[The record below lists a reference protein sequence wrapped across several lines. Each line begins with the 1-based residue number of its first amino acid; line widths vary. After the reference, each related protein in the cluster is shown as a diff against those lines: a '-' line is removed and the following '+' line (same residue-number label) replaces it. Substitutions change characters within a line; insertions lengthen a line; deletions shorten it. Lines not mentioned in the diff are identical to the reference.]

1 MDKISVIVPCYNEE
15 ESLPLYYGE
24 TSAVLAS
31 IDGTDHEF
39 IFVDD
44 GSSDKTLNIIKKLA
58 ASDPTVKYV
67 AFSRNFGKEAAMYAG
82 LNESD
87 GDYCVIMDADLQH
100 PPAMLPKMYNVL
112 KTEKCHC
119 CGGLRLGREGD
130 VYKRQLWIRLSITV
144 QMMQKKTTL
153 LPKKTGSWN
162 IWKKNW
168 T

>member
-67 AFSRNFGKEAAMYAG
+67 AFSRNFAKEAAMYA
-82 LNESD
+82 
-87 GDYCVIMDADLQH
+87 
-100 PPAMLPKMYNVL
+100 
-112 KTEKCHC
+112 
-119 CGGLRLGREGD
+119 
-130 VYKRQLWIRLSITV
+130 
-144 QMMQKKTTL
+144 
-153 LPKKTGSWN
+153 
-162 IWKKNW
+162 
-168 T
+168 